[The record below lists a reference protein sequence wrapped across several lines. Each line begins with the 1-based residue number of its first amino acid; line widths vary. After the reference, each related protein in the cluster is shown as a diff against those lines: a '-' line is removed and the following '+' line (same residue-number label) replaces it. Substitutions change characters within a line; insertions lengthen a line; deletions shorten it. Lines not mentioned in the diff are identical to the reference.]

1 MFSNA
6 VKDILQ
12 FRWGAICTKRFQEQG
27 PNGQP
32 RRLRGFETRTGA
44 ALPGRS
50 LRSLGFETLG
60 RRFVGRMG
68 SRGYVSRY
76 PPEPHDHSDHGVLRV
91 FEPRTGAALPGRSL
105 RSLGFEAWG
114 RRFVG
119 RMGSRGYVFRYPPE
133 PHDHSDHGVLRA
145 FEPRTGA
152 ALPGRSL
159 RSLGFEAWAGDVWD
173 G

>member
-1 MFSNA
+1 MQHNVSCKSMFSNA

-68 SRGYVSRY
+68 SRGYV
-76 PPEPHDHSDHGVLRV
+76 
-91 FEPRTGAALPGRSL
+91 
-105 RSLGFEAWG
+105 
-114 RRFVG
+114 
-119 RMGSRGYVFRYPPE
+119 FRYPPE
-133 PHDHSDHGVLRA
+133 PHDHSDHGVPGGTEKRTRSLILVAVIRWVR
-145 FEPRTGA
+145 FSVPPRT
-152 ALPGRSL
+152 PRSP
-159 RSLGFEAWAGDVWD
+159 RSLGSRGYRKTYPLEPIRASTRVKADCRK
-173 G
+173 